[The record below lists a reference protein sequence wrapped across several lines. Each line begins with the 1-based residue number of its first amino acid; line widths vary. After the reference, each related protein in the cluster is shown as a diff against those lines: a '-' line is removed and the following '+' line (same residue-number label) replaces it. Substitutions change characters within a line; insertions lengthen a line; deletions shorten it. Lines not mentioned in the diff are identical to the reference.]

1 MKILWSDVA
10 ERDLDEIHDHIA
22 RDVPYYAGQFVDKL
36 IEATDKL
43 QEHPRIGRMVP
54 EAGYRDDV
62 RERIVQGYRIVYW
75 LQTERLIILTVI
87 HGSRRLPVEN
97 LKPLQIR

>member
-62 RERIVQGYRIVYW
+62 RELIVQGYRIVYW